1 MLAQAHYGV
10 ELSDSNIRAIYTA
23 IVSMFVVGGMVGA
36 MGGGYVADRLGR
48 RRGLIFAQVSG
59 GLPYA
64 HLFITVR
71 YLTQGLYNYRCVGTR
86 TLVPMHLSATP

>member
-1 MLAQAHYGV
+1 MAQAHYGV

-48 RRGLIFAQVSG
+48 RRGLIFAQVSA
-59 GLPYA
+59 GL
-64 HLFITVR
+64 R
-71 YLTQGLYNYRCVGTR
+71 YSDLSISV
-86 TLVPMHLSATP
+86 TLLKD

>member
-1 MLAQAHYGV
+1 LTIFTTHSWADFFDSSTKCKNILLLAQAHYGV

-59 GLPYA
+59 GLRYPD
-64 HLFITVR
+64 LFIN
-71 YLTQGLYNYRCVGTR
+71 LIKD
-86 TLVPMHLSATP
+86 

>member
-1 MLAQAHYGV
+1 MNRFIRFIYKCKNIVLLAQAHYGV

-48 RRGLIFAQVSG
+48 RRGLIFAQVSR
-59 GLPYA
+59 GLPCPD
-64 HLFITVR
+64 LFITVR
-71 YLTQGLYNYRCVGTR
+71 NLTQGLNN
-86 TLVPMHLSATP
+86 